1 MKSVEQ
7 LGILVDASYPVLYVV
22 SHEEDRVEAA
32 LRQIVEDR
40 DKQSGGNTAFVVWSI
55 TKGTQCLS
63 LNIHHP
69 DHKDPLSVLAFIE
82 KFPQSAVFVLR
93 DFGFFLNEG
102 PAYTVQRMLKDLV
115 HHFAKSRLQSSIVI
129 IDSSVDLPD
138 RVEKI
143 VTVVDFD
150 FPDRP
155 ELEGRLLPMISRS
168 DLRPD
173 EIEELLWKGAECAAG
188 LTLMEAE
195 NAFAKS
201 LVMSGTINPSI
212 IIQDKKNIIRKS
224 GVLEYYD
231 LTTDMSDVG
240 GLENLKQWLDARG
253 RAFSDD
259 AKRYG
264 LPTPKGVLIV
274 GVPGT
279 GKSLTA
285 KAIGHRWNMPVLRMD
300 VGALFGSL
308 VGQSEANMRKALKT
322 AEAMAP
328 CVLWIDEIEKSM
340 GGGGGTMDG
349 GTTSRVFGNFL
360 SWMQDKTAPVFVV
373 ATANDVSSLPP
384 EMLRKGRFDELF
396 FSDLPTEQE
405 RADILSIHLR
415 KFKRKADLYDVNRV
429 VNQAVDF
436 SGAELAQV
444 VVDSLYRAFQQD
456 REPTT
461 EDLLESVNRTTPLSK
476 TMPERIQSL
485 REWARG
491 RAVPANQQRDLTK
504 EELPA
509 RRVVFGR
516 A

>member
-7 LGILVDASYPVLYVV
+7 LGILVDASYPILYVV

-40 DKQSGGNTAFVVWSI
+40 DKQSGGNTAFMVWSI
-55 TKGTQCLS
+55 TKGTQCPGM
-63 LNIHHP
+63 NIHHP
-69 DHKDPLSVLAFIE
+69 DHKDPLSVLNFIE

-93 DFGFFLNEG
+93 DFGFFLHEG
-102 PAYTVQRMLKDLV
+102 PAYTVHRMLKDLV
-115 HHFAKSRLQSSIVI
+115 RHFAKNRLQSSIVI
-129 IDSSVDLPD
+129 IDSSVELPD
-138 RVEKI
+138 RVEKFI
-143 VTVVDFD
+143 TVVDFD
-150 FPDRP
+150 FPDRQ
-155 ELEGRLLPMISRS
+155 ELEGRLLPMVERTDI
-168 DLRPD
+168 RPD
-173 EIEELLWKGAECAAG
+173 ELEEVLWKGSECAAG
-188 LTLMEAE
+188 LTLLEAE

-201 LVMSGTINPSI
+201 LVMIGKIDPSI

-253 RAFSDD
+253 RAFSEE
-259 AKRYG
+259 AKKYG

-328 CVLWIDEIEKSM
+328 CVLWIDEIEKAM
-340 GGGGGTMDG
+340 GGGGGTLDG

-360 SWMQDKTAPVFVV
+360 SWMQDKQAPVFVV

-405 RADILSIHLR
+405 RHDILRIHLNKFGR
-415 KFKRKADLYDVNRV
+415 KPDRFDVV
-429 VNQAVDF
+429 KVANQALDF
-436 SGAELAQV
+436 SGAEMAQI
-444 VVDSLYRAFQQD
+444 VVDSLYRAFQQG

-461 EDLLESVNRTTPLSK
+461 DDLLESVRRTTPLSK
-476 TMPERIQSL
+476 TMPERIQAL
-485 REWARG
+485 RAWAKG
-491 RAVPANQQRDLTK
+491 RAVAANQSADQQEQDL
-504 EELPA
+504 PS
-509 RRVVFGR
+509 RRVIQAR